1 MRNMFYPG
9 SKAAATSVPWTTF
22 TDPELGHAGMT
33 SDEARLAFGGDNVLV
48 FHQSLA
54 DSDRARTEG
63 EDGEMVFVTDM
74 RYRLLG
80 AHVLASGAGDMMGYL
95 ADAIERKARLTPDFA
110 TAVQVYPTIA
120 FSLNQAAGQ
129 ATYRQLD
136 RPFLRA
142 MRRIG
147 DLVH

>member
-1 MRNMFYPG
+1 MLI
-9 SKAAATSVPWTTF
+9 
-22 TDPELGHAGMT
+22 TD
-33 SDEARLAFGGDNVLV
+33 S
-48 FHQSLA
+48 
-54 DSDRARTEG
+54 
-63 EDGEMVFVTDM
+63 

-95 ADAIERKARLTPDFA
+95 ADAIERGARLTPDFA
-110 TAVQVYPTIA
+110 NAMQVYPTIA
-120 FSLNQAAGQ
+120 FSLSQTAVQ
-129 ATYRQLD
+129 ATYHQLD